1 MIFRV
6 ELFIHGSNL
15 NITLCVHSSNLLFK
29 VKPRKIMLDGILLRN
44 PEYCHTYAVQSSPTA
59 EWCEC

>member
-15 NITLCVHSSNLLFK
+15 NITICVHSFNLLFK
-29 VKPRKIMLDGILLRN
+29 VKPRKTMLDVISLRN
-44 PEYCHTYAVQSSPTA
+44 LEYCHTDAVQSSPTV
-59 EWCEC
+59 ERREC